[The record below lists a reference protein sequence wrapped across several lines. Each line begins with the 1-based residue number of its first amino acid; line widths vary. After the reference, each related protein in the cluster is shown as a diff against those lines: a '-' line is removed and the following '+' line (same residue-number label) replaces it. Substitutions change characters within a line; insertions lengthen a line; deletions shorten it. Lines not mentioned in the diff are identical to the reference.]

1 MVSCKDGMLIMACS
15 IVIDRSEKK
24 LHINSDSYDMNRIS
38 DVQVKV
44 LTWKDKVTNMVLL
57 GLITS
62 SILFYFI
69 PTEAQGK
76 GMTLFL
82 PAVAF
87 LLGAAMAFIS
97 SARYVLRLE
106 FKHTDETGVQWI
118 TVAKG
123 RTALEYEAFKLKEAE
138 LKQFLG

>member
-1 MVSCKDGMLIMACS
+1 MACS
-15 IVIDRSEKK
+15 IVIDKTEGK
-24 LHINSDSYDMNRIS
+24 LKINADSYDLSRIA
-38 DVQVKV
+38 DVQVKR
-44 LTWKDKVTNMVLL
+44 LTWRDKLINMLLL

-69 PTEAQGK
+69 PPEAQGK

-87 LLGAAMAFIS
+87 LSGVVMALIT
-97 SARYVLRLE
+97 SAKYVLRLE
-106 FKHTDETGVQWI
+106 FEHTDETGVQWI

-123 RTALEYEAFKLKEAE
+123 RTAQEYEVFKLKEAE
-138 LKQFLG
+138 LKSFLG

>member
-1 MVSCKDGMLIMACS
+1 ML
-15 IVIDRSEKK
+15 
-24 LHINSDSYDMNRIS
+24 LF
-38 DVQVKV
+38 
-44 LTWKDKVTNMVLL
+44 

-87 LLGAAMAFIS
+87 LAGMVMAMVT
-97 SARYVLRLE
+97 SAKYVFRLE
-106 FKHTDETGVQWI
+106 FKHVDETGVQWI
-118 TVAKG
+118 TAAKS
-123 RTALEYEAFKLKEAE
+123 RDSQEYEAFKLKEVE
-138 LKQFLG
+138 LKQFIG

>member
-1 MVSCKDGMLIMACS
+1 MVSCKDGMFRMACS
-15 IVIDRSEKK
+15 IVIDRSERK
-24 LHINSDSYDMNRIS
+24 LHINSDSYDVNRIS

-44 LTWKDKVTNMVLL
+44 LTWKDKVTNMLLL

-87 LLGAAMAFIS
+87 LLGAAMAFIT
-97 SARYVLRLE
+97 SARYVFRLE

>member
-1 MVSCKDGMLIMACS
+1 M
-15 IVIDRSEKK
+15 IDRSERK
-24 LHINSDSYDMNRIS
+24 LHINSDSYDVNRIS

-44 LTWKDKVTNMVLL
+44 LTWKDKVTNMLLL

-87 LLGAAMAFIS
+87 LLGAVMAFIT
-97 SARYVLRLE
+97 SARYVFRLE

>member
-1 MVSCKDGMLIMACS
+1 MVCS
-15 IVIDRSEKK
+15 IVVDQSERK
-24 LHINSDSYDMNRIS
+24 LKINADSYDVNRIS

-44 LTWKDKVTNMVLL
+44 LTWKDNLINMLLL

-69 PTEAQGK
+69 PPEAKGK

-87 LLGAAMAFIS
+87 LVGMVMALIT
-97 SARYVLRLE
+97 SAKYVFRLE
-106 FKHTDETGVQWI
+106 FKNADETGVQWI
-118 TVAKG
+118 TVAKS
-123 RTALEYEAFKLKEAE
+123 RNAQEYEIFKLKEAE
-138 LKQFLG
+138 LKQILG

>member
-1 MVSCKDGMLIMACS
+1 MACS
-15 IVIDRSEKK
+15 IVIDRSERK
-24 LHINSDSYDMNRIS
+24 LHINSDSYDVNRIS

-44 LTWKDKVTNMVLL
+44 LTWKDKVTNMLLL

-82 PAVAF
+82 PTVAF

-97 SARYVLRLE
+97 SARCVFRLE